1 MLEGSFPHHHSQF
14 EVCMQIFSFSLS
26 PLLSKAI
33 RSTTK
38 LALNLISRKGGLK
51 TVILI
56 FTWVKSLSNNSSAVK
71 KILENLRPR
80 SFLVTLKSIPF
91 HLHAKCSWEKGTI
104 KLRSE
109 PIFYRDLWTW
119 TPINSKGTTT
129 PAKHQSLAAEEKK
142 EIATHTPFAHAK
154 KSDQENR
161 GTRKK
166 VCIEPPTP
174 LWPLLQLKRKVMP
187 TKQPKWQQWF
197 FFSSSAL

>member
-26 PLLSKAI
+26 PLLRKAI

-142 EIATHTPFAHAK
+142 KLPLTHLLHTPKSRTKKIEEQGKKFA
-154 KSDQENR
+154 
-161 GTRKK
+161 
-166 VCIEPPTP
+166 
-174 LWPLLQLKRKVMP
+174 
-187 TKQPKWQQWF
+187 
-197 FFSSSAL
+197 